1 MEKVKISISGHDF
14 YLKSEDPNRM
24 YETAENLQ
32 KRIDKLSAMAAS
44 MSLTDIVML
53 AALDIAD
60 ENYDN
65 RNVVIKA
72 QQLSQEIQAKSLACE
87 KRAEE
92 LEKQLSD
99 SDTELASLRITA
111 SEAQSELAALKE
123 QLAGAALRSENDRLK
138 EQVTALTAEKD
149 SLTEI
154 GADEIEQL
162 GTRIDELTA
171 ENTALSEKAEN
182 ADNALKNENAQLKNQ
197 VDELKAENETL
208 RVSSENAD
216 SSSAENEAL
225 KSRLAELTEKNR
237 HTEEL
242 LEKLRTDHEN
252 LVSKSGQDELL
263 LAQIDKLQGTVDTY
277 EKTFDEYA
285 NQRNA
290 EVKDLND
297 ELSALRKKYAELSA
311 QMNEIVNDGQ
321 MTL

>member
-99 SDTELASLRITA
+99 SDTELASLKITA
-111 SEAQSELAALKE
+111 SEAQS
-123 QLAGAALRSENDRLK
+123 
-138 EQVTALTAEKD
+138 
-149 SLTEI
+149 
-154 GADEIEQL
+154 
-162 GTRIDELTA
+162 
-171 ENTALSEKAEN
+171 
-182 ADNALKNENAQLKNQ
+182 
-197 VDELKAENETL
+197 
-208 RVSSENAD
+208 
-216 SSSAENEAL
+216 
-225 KSRLAELTEKNR
+225 
-237 HTEEL
+237 
-242 LEKLRTDHEN
+242 
-252 LVSKSGQDELL
+252 
-263 LAQIDKLQGTVDTY
+263 
-277 EKTFDEYA
+277 
-285 NQRNA
+285 
-290 EVKDLND
+290 
-297 ELSALRKKYAELSA
+297 
-311 QMNEIVNDGQ
+311 
-321 MTL
+321 